1 MGDLSTAVFA
11 LGLHEGIEA
20 NDNVPFYLAE
30 LRKRE
35 FCLAYNADKLI
46 STFLGRPSRI
56 ARRYCKFQLPM
67 YLSDEEILGDEEVR
81 LAALSKL
88 DANGWSTEGTFRR
101 VLWTRVWMLGSIIRE
116 EVLELYLGSDVDDSS
131 VHARVE

>member
-1 MGDLSTAVFA
+1 MTTYLSTWPNYEKGNFVSPTMLTSSFLHSSDA
-11 LGLHEGIEA
+11 LLESPVA
-20 NDNVPFYLAE
+20 
-30 LRKRE
+30 
-35 FCLAYNADKLI
+35 
-46 STFLGRPSRI
+46 I
-56 ARRYCKFQLPM
+56 ASFSFQCI
-67 YLSDEEILGDEEVR
+67 SDEEILGDEEVR